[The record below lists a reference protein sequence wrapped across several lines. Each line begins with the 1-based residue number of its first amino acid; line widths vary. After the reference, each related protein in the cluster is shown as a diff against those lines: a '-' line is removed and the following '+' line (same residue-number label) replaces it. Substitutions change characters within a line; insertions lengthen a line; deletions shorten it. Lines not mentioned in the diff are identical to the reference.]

1 MFRASIGHDP
11 SGRYRAVDLELQR
24 PQQHLGYRVTQ
35 WTLGLWDSQ
44 PGSYLLAHLQHGG
57 VVSLLLYPA
66 FLFRNDRHGHGV
78 ESNAYPDAYS
88 YTDANT
94 YSRAG
99 YAWKHFDSTTSRYQ

>member
-1 MFRASIGHDP
+1 
-11 SGRYRAVDLELQR
+11 VDLELQR

-44 PGSYLLAHLQHGG
+44 SGSYLLAHVQHGG

-66 FLFRNDRHGHGV
+66 FLFRNDRHGHSKSDADTYADTYADTNSHAD
-78 ESNAYPDAYS
+78 SNTNS
-88 YTDANT
+88 DANT

-99 YAWKHFDSTTSRYQ
+99 YAWKHFDSTTSRYR

>member
-1 MFRASIGHDP
+1 M
-11 SGRYRAVDLELQR
+11 DLELQR

-44 PGSYLLAHLQHGG
+44 SGSYLLAHLQHGG

-78 ESNAYPDAYS
+78 ESNAYPDAYPDAYSYAYSYS